1 MGSKNGI
8 LLTNGSIYT
17 MDPQLWRASSVFVRD
32 ERIAAVGGDD
42 LREIVPAD
50 TPVVDLGG
58 RCVIPGLT
66 DSHIHFT
73 GFALALK
80 EVDLVGTESLEDA
93 IGRVAIRASVT
104 PPGEWVKG
112 RGWDQE
118 RWPDRQFPSA
128 ADLDAAV
135 SDHPVVLTAKSGH
148 ASVANSRALQL
159 ANITSDTPDPK
170 GGQIV
175 RDQAGVPT
183 GLLLE
188 KAMKIVKKVLPPS
201 SSEKIASALPEAF
214 ERAWQVGL
222 TSVHDMSMTETED
235 RTAFFVYQQ
244 LEAQGRLRLR
254 VVKYLPDEMLD
265 SALDLGLRSGLG
277 SDWLRVGGI
286 KLFMDGALG
295 ARTAAMLEPY
305 DGYPENLGILTTE
318 REELADQ
325 ALRATAG
332 GLSLA
337 IHALGDRA
345 NRIVLDELEAAAG
358 TEPDPG
364 LRHRIEHVQVLH
376 PDDVG
381 RLADLGVIASMQPIH
396 AVQDAPMADRYWGD
410 RCRAAYA
417 WQSLLDAGTVLAFG
431 SDSPVEDLNPFLGI
445 QAAVTRTCPD
455 GYCDTDGWYPEQAV
469 SVEEAVKAYTVGAAY
484 AVGMENRLGTLSA
497 GKLADLVVLDQ
508 DVLTCDSEAIAETGV
523 LGTMVAG
530 EWALEFVE

>member
-1 MGSKNGI
+1 
-8 LLTNGSIYT
+8 
-17 MDPQLWRASSVFVRD
+17 MDPQLWRASSLFVRD
-32 ERIAAVGGDD
+32 ERIVAVGGND
-42 LREIVPAD
+42 LRETVSAD
-50 TPVVDLGG
+50 TRVVDLGG
-58 RCVIPGLT
+58 RCVLPGLT

-93 IGRVAIRASVT
+93 LGRVAERVSVT

-118 RWPDRQFPSA
+118 RWPDRQFPCAS
-128 ADLDAAV
+128 DLDAVVA
-135 SDHPVVLTAKSGH
+135 DHPVVLTAKSGH

-159 ANITSDTPDPK
+159 ANITSDSPEPK

-188 KAMKIVKKVLPPS
+188 KAMKLVKNVVPPS
-201 SSEKIASALPEAF
+201 SPEKIASALPDAF

-235 RTAFFVYQQ
+235 RTAFYVYQQ
-244 LEAQGRLRLR
+244 LEAQGLLRLR

-265 SALDLGLRSGLG
+265 SALNLGLRSGLG

-305 DGYPENLGILTTE
+305 EGYPDNLGILTTE

-325 ALRATAG
+325 ARRATAG

-345 NRIVLDELEAAAG
+345 NRIVLDELAAAG
-358 TEPDPG
+358 TDSDTG

-410 RCRAAYA
+410 RCRTSYA
-417 WQSLLDAGTVLAFG
+417 WKSLLDTGAVLAFG

-455 GYCDTDGWYPEQAV
+455 GYSGSGGWYPEQAL
-469 SVEEAVKAYTVGAAY
+469 SVDEAVKAYTEGAAY
-484 AVGMENRLGTLSA
+484 AVGMESKLGTLSA

-508 DVLTCDSEAIAETGV
+508 DIFACDPEGIAETSV
-523 LGTMVAG
+523 LGTMIAG
-530 EWALEFVE
+530 EWALEFVG